1 MQGQNSAGTER
12 GRQEMIALLNSGD
25 KRELRAFMQLY
36 SKRIYDRAFDIT
48 HDPAEAKDATRR
60 VLAEVASL
68 AARGELKENIDAQ
81 LMALTDQ
88 VCSEALFFSSLV
100 DEALKAEAAPKAPDT
115 AAQEAPTAAEPRR
128 EQQADV
134 LRTAWENAPAEETA
148 LEPEAEAAD
157 MEMSDT
163 QTPGMDLPSM
173 EPDEVEEL
181 DAEVPNLFDDDA
193 DTPPTNRR
201 RREKPAKRY
210 APAQEED
217 EDETTS
223 PLLVIAIIL
232 LSMLVV
238 FLVWILIV
246 KLMASGVL
254 PNFDFGFANWFNTH
268 IFKLY

>member
-1 MQGQNSAGTER
+1 
-12 GRQEMIALLNSGD
+12 
-25 KRELRAFMQLY
+25 
-36 SKRIYDRAFDIT
+36 
-48 HDPAEAKDATRR
+48 
-60 VLAEVASL
+60 
-68 AARGELKENIDAQ
+68 
-81 LMALTDQ
+81 
-88 VCSEALFFSSLV
+88 
-100 DEALKAEAAPKAPDT
+100 
-115 AAQEAPTAAEPRR
+115 
-128 EQQADV
+128 
-134 LRTAWENAPAEETA
+134 
-148 LEPEAEAAD
+148 